1 MIKNA
6 LLHLATGI
14 RNDATID
21 YAVSL
26 ARAFEAHLVGVAFA
40 YEPIPIPMVIDDVP
54 PDVIDEMRR
63 AADAAAKAAVAAFEE
78 AARRAGISAEALRP
92 RATFAGTADQFGR
105 MARRF
110 DLSIIRQAEPER
122 STPTPLIIEAALFDS
137 GRPIL
142 VVPYIQKNG
151 LRLDRAM
158 VCWDGS
164 RSAARAI
171 GDAMPFLQRS
181 GEVQVVV
188 VSERG
193 KYDDIPGLGLA
204 THLARHGVAVEVK
217 QIVAPDVA
225 VANVLLSHAA
235 ESAADFLVLGAYGHS
250 RLREFILGGVTR
262 SILESMTVPVL
273 MSH

>member
-1 MIKNA
+1 MIKDA
-6 LLHLATGI
+6 ILHVATGI
-14 RNDATID
+14 RNDATIG
-21 YAVSL
+21 YAVSV
-26 ARAFEAHLVGVAFA
+26 ARAFESHLAGVAFA
-40 YEPIPIPMVIDDVP
+40 YEAVPTAMVIDDVP

-63 AADAAAKAAVAAFEE
+63 AADDAAKTAAAAFEE
-78 AARRAGISAEALRP
+78 AARRAGISAEAHRP
-92 RATFAGTADQFGR
+92 SATFAGTADLFGR

-110 DLSIIRQAEPER
+110 DLSIIRQAEPDK
-122 STPTPLIIEAALFDS
+122 STPAPLIIEAALFDS
-137 GRPIL
+137 GRPVL
-142 VVPYIQKNG
+142 VVPYIQRSE
-151 LRLDRAM
+151 LRLDRIM

-193 KYDDIPGLGLA
+193 KNDDIPGIDLA
-204 THLARHGVAVEVK
+204 THIARYGVSVELK
-217 QIVAPDVA
+217 QIVAPDVP

-235 ESAADFLVLGAYGHS
+235 ESATDFLILGAYGHS